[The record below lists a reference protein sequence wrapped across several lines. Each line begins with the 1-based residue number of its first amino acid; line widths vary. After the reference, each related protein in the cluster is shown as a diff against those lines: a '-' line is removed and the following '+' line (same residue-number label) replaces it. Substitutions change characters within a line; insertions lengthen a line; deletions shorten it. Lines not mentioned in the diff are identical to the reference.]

1 MIPTL
6 ISLQVADQVVGLTS
20 SCMHLATDDL
30 AGRVIDKTG
39 QGRLRENYESPDGL
53 TEPDALISY
62 FTIPNHLLID
72 LWSIKI
78 PKLVGQTVSE
88 QGPGEDEI
96 WTNQDTLPALLKA
109 VHSEFAQVSKIVFHM
124 SDASGMDNAGS
135 GIDLEAVLAGQA
147 NTDECQSDTS
157 IAVLNIDDQ
166 SLFVD
171 IVSRPKMNGSG
182 NDGQA
187 EVSADALCLEV
198 KPSEAIVWA
207 SQKMRILERS
217 RAKTGCAKLLIRGS
231 ASGTVERSAKA

>member
-1 MIPTL
+1 MTPAVIPL
-6 ISLQVADQVVGLTS
+6 HIADLVVGLSS
-20 SCMHLATDDL
+20 SCMHLATDEL

-109 VHSEFAQVSKIVFHM
+109 AHSEFAQVSKIVFHM
-124 SDASGMDNAGS
+124 SEASGMENAGS
-135 GIDLEAVLAGQA
+135 GLDLEAVLAGQA
-147 NTDECQSDTS
+147 NIDECQSETL

-171 IVSRPKMNGSG
+171 IVCKPEMNDSG

-187 EVSADALCLEV
+187 EVSAGALCLEV

-207 SQKMRILERS
+207 NRKVRILERS
-217 RAKTGCAKLLIRGS
+217 RAQTGCAKLLIRGS